1 MSEFNGFPEEGF
13 NCCERS
19 EKIRTPIN
27 ILKSLRAVVEPELRK
42 INPKING
49 HVSRIKERASNTYRD
64 WAWLYFNTEP
74 KEAYRYSQLTV
85 NISPNRLYVGMDIRT
100 SAEYR
105 NYRKKVLDN
114 ENAEI
119 FENAI
124 RILSTRDLF
133 VSTEWDNWETAVAR
147 KHSVE
152 ELRGDLLVPELFW
165 INIPFEKD
173 DPRLQHKSFAKE
185 VVSIFKDLYNIYA
198 FASGNKPI
206 LQTPSKR
213 SFVSPVVVEEIDTII
228 EPQES
233 KTRKMDDFLNSLKT
247 PSNASSYHLSGKDDQ
262 YLVKRK
268 ALEYDLTPQE
278 IIIKGVPTIIYS
290 DQDVTAFRD
299 RIFQDYEEFAKLSQ
313 RISGLFPLPKNF
325 LKIMYVNVFTDARY
339 SQTSNG
345 NEIFVNLAAFHTQRD
360 LFFWLFTVV
369 RELAYFRTH
378 RIGYP
383 FFKDMRW
390 LTIHALNNLKI
401 T

>member
-1 MSEFNGFPEEGF
+1 MPEFTGFPEEAF

-19 EKIRTPIN
+19 KKIRTPIN
-27 ILKSLRAVVEPELRK
+27 ILKNLRAVVEPELRK
-42 INPKING
+42 INPKISG

-100 SAEYR
+100 SVEYR
-105 NYRKKVLDN
+105 NYRKKVIDN

-124 RILSTRDLF
+124 KTLSTRNLF
-133 VSTEWDNWETAVAR
+133 VAVEWNDWETAVAR

-165 INIPFEKD
+165 INVPFEKD
-173 DPRLQHKSFAKE
+173 DPILRQKSFAKE

-198 FASGNKPI
+198 FASGNKPV
-206 LQTPSKR
+206 LQNPPKK
-213 SFVSPVVVEEIDTII
+213 SFVSPVVVEEIDTTI
-228 EPQES
+228 EPWEG
-233 KTRKMDDFLNSLKT
+233 KIGKVEDFLNSLKT
-247 PSNASSYHLSGKDDQ
+247 TLKPAAYHLPGKDDQ

-278 IIIKGVPTIIYS
+278 IVISGISTTIYS
-290 DQDVTAFRD
+290 DHDITVLKD
-299 RIFQDYEEFAKLSQ
+299 RILQDYEEFAKLLQ
-313 RISGLFPLPKNF
+313 RISELFPLPKDF

-339 SQTSNG
+339 SQTNNG
-345 NEIFVNLAAFHTQRD
+345 NEIFVNLAAFHSQRE
-360 LFFWLFTVV
+360 LFFWLFTII
-369 RELAYFRTH
+369 RELAYFRSH

-383 FFKDMRW
+383 FFKYMRW
-390 LTIHALNNLKI
+390 LTVHALNNLKI
-401 T
+401 N